1 LPTARKL
8 SDASIGYP
16 DQALVLL
23 AHTIFH
29 RSPHSPFAMTYC
41 LAINVNEGLV
51 LCSDSRTNAG
61 SDNVSTYSKMFS
73 FCWPGVRVLTL
84 LSAGNLA
91 TTQAVVK
98 KINAD
103 IPAGMV
109 PNLTTV
115 ATMQEAADYIGLIST
130 QLQKTHTS
138 RDTGGTNFEATFILA
153 GQIEGQAP
161 ETFMIYPQG
170 NYIHESPEH
179 PFLQI
184 GEFKYGKPI
193 LDRVINRDVFL
204 ERAARCA
211 LVSMNSTIRSNVT
224 VGPPVEMLIYKR
236 DSLEAGRRIIF
247 RADDPFAAQLSAT
260 WNEGLLMA
268 LQSLPRFDWEEND
281 RNDAESA
288 DPGRVVNFPSDA

>member
-1 LPTARKL
+1 
-8 SDASIGYP
+8 
-16 DQALVLL
+16 
-23 AHTIFH
+23 
-29 RSPHSPFAMTYC
+29 MTYC

-61 SDNVSTYSKMFS
+61 TDNVSVYSKMFT
-73 FCWPGVRVLTL
+73 FAWPGVRFFTL

-98 KINAD
+98 KLHSD

-109 PNLTTV
+109 PNLSTV
-115 ATMQEAADYIGLIST
+115 ATMQEAADYIGMVST
-130 QLQKTHTS
+130 QLQKTHAS
-138 RDTGGTNFEATFILA
+138 RDTGGTNFEATFILG
-153 GQIEGQAP
+153 GQIIDQTP

-193 LDRVINRDVFL
+193 LDRVIKRDVL
-204 ERAARCA
+204 IERAARCA

-224 VGPPVEMLIYKR
+224 VGPPVEMLIYRR
-236 DSLEAGRRIIF
+236 DSFDEGKRIVF
-247 RADDPFAAQLSAT
+247 REDDPFAAQMSEK

-268 LQSLPRFDWEEND
+268 LQNLPRFDWE
-281 RNDAESA
+281 A
-288 DPGRVVNFPSDA
+288 DQKKERGDGHVVNFPSSA